1 MQYSPNPRSSAKRH
15 HARPDRVANG
25 LGVMLRRII
34 FSVAAASFVQSADA
48 GPIDDKVFAEFE
60 SLCLDNMNEIGR
72 ASFFADATGMVEDR
86 GTIAKTFLDGH
97 AGRVWLKQEA
107 DTRYALILT
116 DEGSCGI
123 AGPDADGPEVLKL
136 VLGNLRNRHLET
148 SNQGSTVLAIFAVTQ
163 AKSAWP

>member
-1 MQYSPNPRSSAKRH
+1 
-15 HARPDRVANG
+15 
-25 LGVMLRRII
+25 
-34 FSVAAASFVQSADA
+34 
-48 GPIDDKVFAEFE
+48 
-60 SLCLDNMNEIGR
+60 LCLDNMNEIGR

-148 SNQGSTVLAIFAVTQ
+148 SNQGSTVLVSNLCRYTSQVGVALKTYMRSFRNRCR
-163 AKSAWP
+163 SCRLLEG